1 MLLIILTE
9 NHVENFSLPILL
21 IYILNHYF
29 CTKNVLMGRKLQ
41 FQLDDESS
49 ELISRYELFL
59 AGKGPGY
66 FDVEELETIVD
77 YFLRKGKTKES
88 SKALELGMQL
98 HPGSSSLQTKR
109 AKIYLAL
116 GETQKAMRILD
127 TLSESTEYELLLL
140 KAEAMVKSGRSKE
153 AEFIC
158 NSILDNEIEDVD
170 NICIDIA
177 FVFIADLN
185 IVKALHFLKIGDKY
199 NDKNSDLLFELAFC
213 YEQLLDSEL
222 AIDTYNRIINIDS
235 YSSEAWF
242 NLGQVYFVLQD
253 FEKALSAYDFV
264 LAINE
269 NDSLACL
276 QKAHTHFQIEEYQQ
290 AVDAYI
296 DYGKM
301 SGEDWQT
308 HLFVGEC
315 YEKLELFDKAI
326 EYYEQSLFEKAD
338 NYDALTG
345 IAICLLEKEQFTE
358 SLVYTQRALELQED
372 APDAWVY
379 LAEAL
384 VGIERLDEA
393 LLAYLKSITLEANQ
407 PDTLMAIA
415 NICMDKGE
423 WKMALD
429 YYLAAYDQDITLEY
443 IDLFIAVAFYKNDNI
458 TASTTYLKKAISQNL
473 EAERLFF
480 EVCEDANREDFLI

>member
-1 MLLIILTE
+1 
-9 NHVENFSLPILL
+9 
-21 IYILNHYF
+21 
-29 CTKNVLMGRKLQ
+29 MGRKLQ
-41 FQLDDESS
+41 YQLDDESS
-49 ELISRYELFL
+49 ELIARYELFL

-98 HPGSSSLQTKR
+98 HPGSTSLQTKR

-116 GETQKAMRILD
+116 GETQKALRILD
-127 TLSESTEYELLLL
+127 TLSESSEYELLLL
-140 KAEAMVKSGRSKE
+140 KAEALVKSGRSKE
-153 AEFIC
+153 AELIC
-158 NSILDNEIEDVD
+158 NAIIDNEIEDID

-177 FVFIADLN
+177 FIFIADLN
-185 IVKALHFLKIGDKY
+185 IPKALHFLKIGDEY
-199 NDKNSDLLFELAFC
+199 NNKNVDLLFELAFC
-213 YEQLLDSEL
+213 YEQLLESDL
-222 AIDTYNRIINIDS
+222 AIETYNRIINIDS
-235 YSSEAWF
+235 FLAEAWF

-253 FEKALSAYDFV
+253 FHKALNAYDFV

-269 NDSLACL
+269 NDSLAHL
-276 QKAHTHFQIEEYQQ
+276 QKAHTHFQLEEYQE
-290 AVDAYI
+290 AVDAYL
-296 DYGKM
+296 DYGKL

-315 YEKLELFDKAI
+315 YEKLELFDQAI
-326 EYYEQSLFEKAD
+326 VFYQQSLLDKAD

-345 IAICLLEKEQFTE
+345 IAICLLEKEQFEE

-429 YYLAAYDQDITLEY
+429 YYLAAYDQDNTLEY

-458 TASTTYLKKAISQNL
+458 TASTTYLKKAIAQNL
-473 EAERLFF
+473 DAERLFF
-480 EVCEDANREDFLI
+480 EVCEDAKREDFLI

>member
-1 MLLIILTE
+1 
-9 NHVENFSLPILL
+9 
-21 IYILNHYF
+21 
-29 CTKNVLMGRKLQ
+29 MGRKLQ

-49 ELISRYELFL
+49 ELISRYELFI

-98 HPGSSSLQTKR
+98 HPGNSNLQTKR

-127 TLSESTEYELLLL
+127 TMSESTEYELLLL

-158 NSILDNEIEDVD
+158 NSILDNELEDVD

-177 FVFIADLN
+177 FIFIADLN
-185 IVKALHFLKIGDKY
+185 ITKALHFLKIGDKY
-199 NDKNSDLLFELAFC
+199 NDKNTDLLFELAFC
-213 YEQLLDSEL
+213 YEQLLDSDL
-222 AIDTYNRIINIDS
+222 AIDIYNRIINIDS

-326 EYYEQSLFEKAD
+326 EFYEQSLLEKTD

-443 IDLFIAVAFYKNDNI
+443 IDLFIAVAFYKNENI
-458 TASTTYLKKAISQNL
+458 TASTTYLKKAMAQNL

-480 EVCEDANREDFLI
+480 EVCEDANREDFLF